1 MVRRPPRS
9 TRTDTL
15 FPYTTLFRSTG
26 DVFKRGN
33 LAGSARNVG
42 VLVNAG
48 DDHICKSS
56 TTAHQSEYALMSA
69 MIPVLAPSSISEQME
84 LGLIGW
90 EMSRYTGLWVG
101 LKVVTE
107 IMDSSESV
115 SHDSG
120 IDVSTP
126 ADFEMPADGL
136 SLRSPDTA
144 LAQEEQT

>member
-26 DVFKRGN
+26 DVFKHGN
-33 LAGSARNVG
+33 LAGSARNGG
-42 VLVNAG
+42 VLVIAG

-115 SHDSG
+115 YQDRK
-120 IDVSTP
+120 STRLNSRSL
-126 ADFEMPADGL
+126 MRL
-136 SLRSPDTA
+136 SYAVFCLKKEIMEHRS
-144 LAQEEQT
+144 